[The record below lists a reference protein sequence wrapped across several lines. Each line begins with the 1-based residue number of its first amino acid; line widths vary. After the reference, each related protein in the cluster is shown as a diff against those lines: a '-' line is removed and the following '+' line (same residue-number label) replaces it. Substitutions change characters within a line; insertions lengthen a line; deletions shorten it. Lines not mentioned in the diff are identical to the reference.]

1 MSRQS
6 QDKLPK
12 YIFRTAFG
20 VFCFKRNVPKDIRE
34 TVGKT
39 FFYKVLGK
47 DYKDAMRSYSAAL
60 LEFDSFVS
68 AYWNEAPLRETILE
82 VVKAEYGEEAM
93 LQLARGQIDEN
104 LEYALMGLSDK
115 VEGKVSEEVSAL
127 IYTGSLPEASLSI
140 AECIDRH
147 FAYKKSGDVDKERL
161 ARNIVERGKKY
172 LTEALGRRGEPAPR
186 ILIVKTTLGAELS
199 MATLFS
205 NIEFY

>member
-12 YIFRTAFG
+12 YVFRTAFG
-20 VFCFKRNVPKDIRE
+20 VFRFKRNVPKDIRE

-147 FAYKKSGDVDKERL
+147 FAYKKSCDVDKERL

-186 ILIVKTTLGAELS
+186 ILITLGG
-199 MATLFS
+199 F
-205 NIEFY
+205 NRQNYPRG